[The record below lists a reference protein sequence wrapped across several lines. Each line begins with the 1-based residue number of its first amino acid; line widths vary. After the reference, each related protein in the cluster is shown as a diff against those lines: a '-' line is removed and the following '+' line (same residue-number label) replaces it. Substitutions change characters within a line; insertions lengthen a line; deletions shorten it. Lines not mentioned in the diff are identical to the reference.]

1 MAESAPNDLFVG
13 LVLSLQAATWMQ
25 LGKVMNPMT
34 GKVQRD
40 LHQAKETI
48 DLLGVLDEKT
58 RGNQHPD
65 ETRMLTQ
72 MLYELRMN
80 YVEELKASAAQ
91 PAPAPPPAAGVEAA
105 ATDAASA
112 AEAAG
117 APAPEAPADP
127 GPGANPGT

>member
-1 MAESAPNDLFVG
+1 MVESAPNDLFVG
-13 LVLSLQAATWMQ
+13 LVLSLQAAAWMQ

-80 YVEELKASAAQ
+80 YVEELKASAA
-91 PAPAPPPAAGVEAA
+91 PPASTPPTAASAEAA
-105 ATDAASA
+105 ATDAADAAGSSA
-112 AEAAG
+112 AEA
-117 APAPEAPADP
+117 PADA
-127 GPGANPGT
+127 GPGAHPGA